1 MPIAT
6 GIDHVIIA
14 VQNLD
19 AASDVFA
26 QSLGLHVGG
35 GGTHPQ
41 FGTTNRLIVLDDGSY
56 VELLAAQPGEAQRGF
71 IARMLRPDVEGCVG
85 VAMST
90 ADPEQAAATIR
101 ARGFQADGPNTGR
114 LVAGEAFSRGWQT
127 VVPHDAGTAGMPFL
141 IKHDTE
147 GEERRRLLAGV
158 EGAAAHALGARG
170 IAGITMVVADL
181 EAAAHAYLQCYDLA
195 PDGEPIEDA
204 MLKARTLPLR
214 LPSGAIVILAAP
226 MRADAGPIAMAL
238 QERGE
243 GLFAVTLAV
252 DDLQG
257 AVRALRGRGIGVRVD
272 EPEGVLVAAQLN
284 HRQLHGARLGLV
296 AAQASRPNANSA

>member
-1 MPIAT
+1 
-6 GIDHVIIA
+6 
-14 VQNLD
+14 
-19 AASDVFA
+19 
-26 QSLGLHVGG
+26 
-35 GGTHPQ
+35 
-41 FGTTNRLIVLDDGSY
+41 
-56 VELLAAQPGEAQRGF
+56 
-71 IARMLRPDVEGCVG
+71 
-85 VAMST
+85 
-90 ADPEQAAATIR
+90 
-101 ARGFQADGPNTGR
+101 
-114 LVAGEAFSRGWQT
+114 
-127 VVPHDAGTAGMPFL
+127 
-141 IKHDTE
+141 
-147 GEERRRLLAGV
+147 
-158 EGAAAHALGARG
+158 
-170 IAGITMVVADL
+170 MVVADL